1 MHNIACVAG
10 RLRLVTLDMVLVKK
24 RWRCNQSAAQCKAA
38 LLAARHAAGH
48 SADGDMRSQA
58 RMAFV
63 ISSADNIRRM
73 SKHHFFMRLPC
84 LGAETLSRDLG
95 CIECD
100 LLRSPSR
107 SGSYG
112 EARLRH
118 STPPP
123 QRTHAAIRHL
133 CRACETNIC
142 CSKEYICE
150 NSNVAGR
157 PISNRL
163 LMLNLPASL
172 EILRKSKQIECFF

>member
-1 MHNIACVAG
+1 
-10 RLRLVTLDMVLVKK
+10 MVLVKK

-73 SKHHFFMRLPC
+73 SKHYFFMRLPC
-84 LGAETLSRDLG
+84 VGAETLSLGLG
-95 CIECD
+95 CIEWE
-100 LLRSPSR
+100 LLRSASR

-112 EARLRH
+112 DARLRH

-123 QRTHAAIRHL
+123 QRTHAAICHL

-142 CSKEYICE
+142 CSKEHICE
-150 NSNVAGR
+150 NSTVAGR

-163 LMLNLPASL
+163 PNVESPGIIGNSAKIQTDRM
-172 EILRKSKQIECFF
+172 FFLVPQAYQ

>member
-1 MHNIACVAG
+1 
-10 RLRLVTLDMVLVKK
+10 
-24 RWRCNQSAAQCKAA
+24 
-38 LLAARHAAGH
+38 
-48 SADGDMRSQA
+48 MRSQA

-100 LLRSPSR
+100 LLRGASR
-107 SGSYG
+107 SGSYDD
-112 EARLRH
+112 ARLMH
-118 STPPP
+118 NTPPP

-142 CSKEYICE
+142 CSKEHICE
-150 NSNVAGR
+150 NSTVAGR

-163 LMLNLPASL
+163 PNVESPGIIGNSAKIRTNRMVLPNVSQAY
-172 EILRKSKQIECFF
+172 Q